1 MTFYSGSTMSS
12 FHDLLRIGVLLLERN
27 FPEPILSLIWS
38 NESLSTWPEFRPLM
52 SKQPKTR
59 ECGWIW
65 DGYGFVAKEGN
76 KTSPESNH
84 AALVWFSRFQTTPCG
99 VRCTSLDIPPH
110 KTCFS
115 MEFTSI
121 THFASCFST
130 SNKKV

>member
-1 MTFYSGSTMSS
+1 MSS

-110 KTCFS
+110 KNMLFHGIYINNTFCQLFS
-115 MEFTSI
+115 P
-121 THFASCFST
+121 